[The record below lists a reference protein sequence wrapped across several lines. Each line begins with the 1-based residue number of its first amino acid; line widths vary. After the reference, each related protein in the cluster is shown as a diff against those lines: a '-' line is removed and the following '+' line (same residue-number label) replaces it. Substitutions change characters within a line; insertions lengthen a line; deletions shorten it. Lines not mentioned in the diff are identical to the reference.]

1 MLARLR
7 SRPFLLYSAFFLS
20 GAAALVYQI
29 SWSRQIGLTFGHTI
43 HAAALTLSAFFA
55 GSAIGYLLGS
65 KFSGRVSP
73 LLGYGVAELV
83 AAGWACAIPALLGW
97 TESAAFVGHAELGR
111 QTTARG
117 MYSFVLLLPAT
128 TALGF
133 TLPMMAD
140 ALSSG
145 RHGGLSDPTSMRRV
159 SLAYSLNTAGALA
172 AAIGT
177 TFFLL
182 VSIGVSASS
191 YLAAG
196 LSAFSALT
204 ALVLYVVQWTP
215 EIRPAS
221 RQQTDPHFCTASSW
235 VWIALAA
242 LSGFGTLAL
251 EVLYTRM
258 FSLVFHNSTYTFGS
272 VVAAF
277 LAALAAGA
285 ALAAFLQ
292 SRYRVEDLLAAA
304 TGLGGGAIIS
314 STLAFVWL
322 TDLDYFRFGD
332 TFAQYLAGASALTC
346 VVVAPPIIL
355 LGMTLPLLWKAAGG
369 ERSAGAAVGR
379 LTAANTVAAASG
391 ALAASFLLLPGLGL
405 WLSFVLVAA
414 AFSACGMAFCFFLKR
429 PVWGLAGGGAFI
441 GLAASALLATAQADV
456 RLSKDERLVRRW
468 NSAYGWI
475 DLVREEATDSFRVR
489 QNLHYRFGR
498 TGSNPREFKLAH
510 IPLLLHER
518 PEETLFLGLGTG
530 LTAGGAIPH
539 EDVKSVVAVEL
550 IPEVVEAAAAL
561 AEHNNGVTSHAKAD
575 ICVDDARHYLL
586 TTNRRFDVIV
596 ADLFVPWES
605 ETGYLYTVEHYRIG
619 RERLKPGG
627 LYCQWLPMY
636 QVGSREFEMIAD
648 SFASVF
654 PTTTLWWGDMDAS
667 SPVVAL
673 VGTDSS
679 IELDV
684 DRLESRLDSLRRN
697 AGSIDE
703 SLQTSERFFDAYLG
717 DWSVRAGRI
726 LNTDERPRLE
736 FYTPISNR
744 NRKML
749 GGRALRGYYVRVLAH
764 MPMDQ
769 AKLLRD
775 GVNVGDGPDS
785 RRMRQRFVLGLVGDA

>member
-1 MLARLR
+1 MLLPLR
-7 SRPFLLYSAFFLS
+7 SRRFLLYWAFLLS

-29 SWSRQIGLTFGHTI
+29 SWSRQIGLSFGHTM

-55 GSAIGYLLGS
+55 GCAIGYLTGS
-65 KFSGRVSP
+65 KLSGRVDP
-73 LLGYGVAELV
+73 LLGYGVAELA
-83 AAGWACAIPALLGW
+83 AAGWACAIPCLLGW
-97 TESAAFVGHAELGR
+97 TESASLFGNAEFGR
-111 QTTARG
+111 QTSARG
-117 MYSFVLLLPAT
+117 LYSFVLLLPAT

-140 ALSSG
+140 ALSLS
-145 RHGGLSDPTSMRRV
+145 RHGGLSDATGMRRV

-172 AAIGT
+172 GALAT

-182 VSIGVSASS
+182 VSVGVTASS
-191 YLAAG
+191 YFAAG

-204 ALVLYVVQWTP
+204 ALVLYVLQGKSAARAPSRVQP
-215 EIRPAS
+215 S
-221 RQQTDPHFCTASSW
+221 PHFCTASSW
-235 VWIALAA
+235 VWISLAA

-258 FSLVFHNSTYTFGS
+258 FSLVFHNSTYTFGA

-285 ALAAFLQ
+285 ALAAFLR
-292 SRYRVEDLLAAA
+292 SRYRVENLLAAA

-355 LGMTLPLLWKAAGG
+355 LGMMLPLLWEAAG

-391 ALAASFLLLPGLGL
+391 ALTASFLLLPGLGL
-405 WLSFVLVAA
+405 WLSFAVVAA
-414 AFSACGMAFCFFLKR
+414 AFSACGTAFCFVLKR
-429 PVWGLAGGGAFI
+429 PVWGLAGAGAFI

-456 RLSKDERLVRRW
+456 RLSKEERLVRRW

-475 DLVREEATDSFRVR
+475 DLVHEEATDSFRVR

-498 TGSNPREFKLAH
+498 TGSSPREFKLAH

-530 LTAGGAIPH
+530 LTAGAAIPH

-605 ETGYLYTVEHYRIG
+605 ETGYLYTVEHYRIA
-619 RERLKPGG
+619 RERLKTGG

-667 SPVVAL
+667 NPVVAL
-673 VGTDSS
+673 VGTGNS
-679 IELDV
+679 IRLDV
-684 DRLESRLDSLRRN
+684 DRLESRLDSLRRA

-717 DWSVRAGRI
+717 DWSVPAGRI

-744 NRKML
+744 NGKML
-749 GGRALRGYYVRVLAH
+749 RGRALQGYYVRVLAH
-764 MPMDQ
+764 LPMDD
-769 AKLLRD
+769 AKLLRAD
-775 GVNVGDGPDS
+775 VNVGDGPDS
-785 RRMRQRFVLGLVGDA
+785 RRMRQRFVLGLAGDT